1 MESTKTRL
9 SARTEKE
16 EGLFQENLKKQ
27 REKLLKVKKEI
38 DSTLSKYI
46 SPDVEENRQTYKI
59 QIEKLKIDLHRVY
72 TELVDFLVRNKE
84 EQLIIEEK
92 FNYSRYLEQI
102 ESTLGRAV
110 ADTVSHKSES
120 SSRSSKYRAKA
131 EAAKVKLQYIQ
142 QEVELKKQQA
152 VLAAELELLN
162 SRKEVAALE
171 AEAGLYEALSD
182 KCSVVSQPL
191 VNSRQ
196 KTEEYV
202 NSLFVNKQQNENQNI
217 SSEVVQCLYRK
228 DVLLSRLSKFS
239 DNPAYFSVWKA
250 TFKSVVNELRLSARE
265 EIDLLL
271 KWLGPSSTNQAW
283 SIHASNANA
292 PEKSLERI
300 WQRLE
305 ERFAAPEIVHST
317 ITRKISSF
325 PRISTD
331 LTKLYDLADVT
342 TEIEYLKEDP
352 KLALAFSLYDS
363 SIGVNQLVTKLPHY
377 IQDKWTN
384 KAVEYKRKYDASYP
398 AFSVFAQF
406 IGDQARDRND
416 PSFGYETERLRQR
429 GKRTEF
435 SVKKTDTKQSKDNL
449 SNTTDSLEFNCLF
462 HDLPH
467 SLNKCTKF
475 RKLPL
480 SDRKHQLF
488 VNRVCFKCCESKKHL
503 AGECKASIKCD
514 VCASNTHSTALHD
527 FGRKPKSVS
536 DNSGENS
543 GSKRDVTD
551 TRNSIVTKHT
561 NLNKGDKFKSCAK
574 ALLVKVY
581 KKDRPN
587 HYMLTYA
594 LIDDQSNRSLAK
606 TELLDYFS
614 ESSSNIE
621 YTLSSCGGQVL
632 KSGRVSEGFVV
643 ESMRD
648 NEKIELSPLI
658 ECNDIP
664 NNKDEIPTPEVCEQ
678 FSHLKGLKA
687 DIPKLQH
694 QANMLLLIG
703 RDNPTAHHVLEQIV
717 GEDNEPFAQKLRL
730 GWVIVG
736 EVCYGSFH
744 SSRTVNVSK
753 TYILNNQR
761 PSLFKSCDM
770 TFKCDIQSSDVKTSR
785 DFDSVGS
792 AVFERTIHDNKIGP
806 SIEDKQFIRVT
817 EDNWEKTENG
827 NWIFPLPFKEKSFN
841 RPLPSNFQSAKQRT
855 DILCQ
860 SLKKNSEKCEDFCQ
874 FMGEML
880 KNGHAE
886 IAPSLQKGEEHWY
899 LPIFGVYHPR
909 KPRKIRV
916 VFDSSAKYNGVCL
929 NDVLMTGPDLTNS
942 LIGVLLRFR
951 KHKIAVIADIQ
962 QMFFCF
968 YVKPEHRNFLRF
980 LWFRDNDQ
988 NKNIIE
994 YRMCVHVFG
1003 NSPSPAIATYGLHRT
1018 ITSQRNDFGED
1029 TFELCNR

>member
-9 SARTEKE
+9 SARTEKG

-182 KCSVVSQPL
+182 KCSVVSQPP

-239 DNPAYFSVWKA
+239 DNPAYFSVWKE

-398 AFSVFAQF
+398 PFSVFAQF
-406 IGDQARDRND
+406 IRDQARDRND
-416 PSFGYETERLRQR
+416 PSFGYETERLRQE
-429 GKRTEF
+429 KE
-435 SVKKTDTKQSKDNL
+435 QNL
-449 SNTTDSLEFNCLF
+449 VL
-462 HDLPH
+462 
-467 SLNKCTKF
+467 
-475 RKLPL
+475 RKL
-480 SDRKHQLF
+480 
-488 VNRVCFKCCESKKHL
+488 
-503 AGECKASIKCD
+503 
-514 VCASNTHSTALHD
+514 
-527 FGRKPKSVS
+527 
-536 DNSGENS
+536 
-543 GSKRDVTD
+543 
-551 TRNSIVTKHT
+551 
-561 NLNKGDKFKSCAK
+561 
-574 ALLVKVY
+574 
-581 KKDRPN
+581 
-587 HYMLTYA
+587 
-594 LIDDQSNRSLAK
+594 
-606 TELLDYFS
+606 
-614 ESSSNIE
+614 
-621 YTLSSCGGQVL
+621 
-632 KSGRVSEGFVV
+632 
-643 ESMRD
+643 
-648 NEKIELSPLI
+648 
-658 ECNDIP
+658 
-664 NNKDEIPTPEVCEQ
+664 
-678 FSHLKGLKA
+678 
-687 DIPKLQH
+687 
-694 QANMLLLIG
+694 
-703 RDNPTAHHVLEQIV
+703 
-717 GEDNEPFAQKLRL
+717 
-730 GWVIVG
+730 
-736 EVCYGSFH
+736 
-744 SSRTVNVSK
+744 
-753 TYILNNQR
+753 
-761 PSLFKSCDM
+761 
-770 TFKCDIQSSDVKTSR
+770 IQSR
-785 DFDSVGS
+785 
-792 AVFERTIHDNKIGP
+792 ARTIYP
-806 SIEDKQFIRVT
+806 T
-817 EDNWEKTENG
+817 
-827 NWIFPLPFKEKSFN
+827 
-841 RPLPSNFQSAKQRT
+841 
-855 DILCQ
+855 
-860 SLKKNSEKCEDFCQ
+860 
-874 FMGEML
+874 
-880 KNGHAE
+880 
-886 IAPSLQKGEEHWY
+886 LQIH
-899 LPIFGVYHPR
+899 
-909 KPRKIRV
+909 
-916 VFDSSAKYNGVCL
+916 
-929 NDVLMTGPDLTNS
+929 
-942 LIGVLLRFR
+942 
-951 KHKIAVIADIQ
+951 
-962 QMFFCF
+962 
-968 YVKPEHRNFLRF
+968 
-980 LWFRDNDQ
+980 
-988 NKNIIE
+988 
-994 YRMCVHVFG
+994 
-1003 NSPSPAIATYGLHRT
+1003 
-1018 ITSQRNDFGED
+1018 
-1029 TFELCNR
+1029 